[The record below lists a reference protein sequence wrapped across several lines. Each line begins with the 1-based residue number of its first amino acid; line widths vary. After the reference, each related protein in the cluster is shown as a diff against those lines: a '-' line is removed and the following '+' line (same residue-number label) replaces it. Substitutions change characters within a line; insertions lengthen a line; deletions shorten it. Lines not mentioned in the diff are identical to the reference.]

1 MRWLSRHLR
10 PENHAKR
17 KNNYQYTEV
26 DIIVVDSRTVAESSD
41 PGDAAA
47 GPGATREQ
55 YSWDDK
61 GAASYFSFI
70 EPMMALRL
78 RELPIGN

>member
-55 YSWDDK
+55 Y
-61 GAASYFSFI
+61 
-70 EPMMALRL
+70 
-78 RELPIGN
+78 

>member
-10 PENHAKR
+10 PGNHAKR

-47 GPGATREQ
+47 GPERLVHCICDS
-55 YSWDDK
+55 YS
-61 GAASYFSFI
+61 
-70 EPMMALRL
+70 R
-78 RELPIGN
+78 